1 MQDQLQSLLNQ
12 IKVIIKEE
20 NDLKQRQYDSG
31 ETFNVFEVL
40 NLQRNEVRL
49 HSSFIAALLDPQG
62 SHGLKTKPLKSFL
75 QIIDATGFL
84 TDLPTVKIE
93 KELPIGKI
101 TKNGE
106 EGGRMDI
113 VLIDKNKNAIVIE
126 NKIDAL
132 DQPKQLLRYFNYSRK
147 HFNNFR
153 IYYLTKLGNNPSDDS
168 CGGKDIEYKTA
179 SYYEDILMWL
189 NDCIKLSKNT
199 QPVNETIKQYR
210 TNLVEILN
218 IMSQNS
224 ERKLL
229 TVATAKN
236 NIESTFAILE
246 NQHII
251 TKKIRLDF
259 LQKLIKLAE
268 KYGFIGNKEEAEEL
282 ADLQKG
288 SYLKL
293 TSSSRSS
300 HFGIFIGNESYTD
313 GFWYSI
319 GSTTTKRIITRTI
332 LQQLEQIWGKF
343 EPKRKRID
351 TPYGWEYFGS
361 ETGEQD
367 SNIWKRW
374 DYFETLRAMSDGS
387 LLAFIEKEILQ
398 KTVELKLLEGLEVAI
413 K

>member
-40 NLQRNEVRL
+40 RLQRNEVRL

-62 SHGLKTKPLKSFL
+62 AHGLKTKPLKSFL
-75 QIIDATGFL
+75 QVIDATGFL
-84 TDLPTVKIE
+84 IDLPTVKIE

-126 NKIDAL
+126 NKIDAI
-132 DQPKQLLRYFNYSRK
+132 DQPKQLLRYFNYCRK
-147 HFNNFR
+147 HFNNYR
-153 IYYLTKLGNNPSDDS
+153 IYYLTKLGNNPSNDS

-189 NDCIKLSKNT
+189 NDCIKLSEKI

-218 IMSQNS
+218 IMSQKS
-224 ERKLL
+224 EKRLL
-229 TVATAKN
+229 TVATAKS

-246 NQHII
+246 NKYII
-251 TKKIRLDF
+251 ERKIRFDF
-259 LQKLIKLAE
+259 LLKLIALAE
-268 KYGFIGNKEEAEEL
+268 KYGFTGNKEEAEKL

-288 SYLKL
+288 IYLGL
-293 TSSSRSS
+293 IPTTRSS
-300 HFGIFIGNESYTD
+300 HYGIFIGNERPSD
-313 GFWYSI
+313 GFWFAIKAADKSKI
-319 GSTTTKRIITRTI
+319 TKTD
-332 LQQLEQIWGKF
+332 LQQLEQQWGLYN
-343 EPKRKRID
+343 RKNQKID
-351 TPYGWEYFGS
+351 LPYGS
-361 ETGEQD
+361 
-367 SNIWKRW
+367 
-374 DYFETLRAMSDGS
+374 DYFWSESGEENSGSWWKWDDLETLRAMSDGRF
-387 LLAFIEKEILQ
+387 LAFIEKEIIQ
-398 KTVELKLLEGLEVAI
+398 KTVELKLLEGLEDAI